1 MAIGGGTVNGDD
13 GTGPAAHLQ
22 AEPQEERGAPG
33 SRDTGS
39 DEPAGGP
46 VDRPAG
52 TAEPDSD
59 TTVDPQGAQHPDAP
73 DLPTGDQAG

>member
-1 MAIGGGTVNGDD
+1 MNSAPGE
-13 GTGPAAHLQ
+13 HLSE
-22 AEPQEERGAPG
+22 EPQAERGAPG

-52 TAEPDSD
+52 QTEDGES
-59 TTVDPQGAQHPDAP
+59 TTIDPQGPIDEESP
-73 DLPTGDQAG
+73 NLPSGDQGG

>member
-1 MAIGGGTVNGDD
+1 MSDT
-13 GTGPAAHLQ
+13 PAEHLEP
-22 AEPQEERGAPG
+22 EPQSERGAPG

-52 TAEPDSD
+52 TSDEESDSS
-59 TTVDPQGAQHPDAP
+59 VDAQGTIDEDMPQMPS
-73 DLPTGDQAG
+73 GDQGG

>member
-1 MAIGGGTVNGDD
+1 MSDT
-13 GTGPAAHLQ
+13 PAEHLEP
-22 AEPQEERGAPG
+22 EPQAERGAPG

-52 TAEPDSD
+52 TSDEESDSS
-59 TTVDPQGAQHPDAP
+59 VDAQGTIQEDMPQMPS
-73 DLPTGDQAG
+73 GDQGG

>member
-1 MAIGGGTVNGDD
+1 MSEE
-13 GTGPAAHLQ
+13 PAEHLEP
-22 AEPQEERGAPG
+22 EPQAERGAPG

-52 TAEPDSD
+52 SSDEESD
-59 TTVDPQGAQHPDAP
+59 TSVDAQGTIDEDMPQMPS
-73 DLPTGDQAG
+73 GDQGG

>member
-1 MAIGGGTVNGDD
+1 MSDK
-13 GTGPAAHLQ
+13 PAEQLSE
-22 AEPQEERGAPG
+22 EPQAERGAPG

-52 TAEPDSD
+52 TSAEDSD
-59 TTVDPQGAQHPDAP
+59 SSVDAKGAKDDDMPQMPS
-73 DLPTGDQAG
+73 GDQGG